1 MASSSPPPGSGSGS
15 SSDSESDEDVYV
27 VKRILAEGGTDEER
41 VFLIEWEGYPLLEST
56 WEPEENVFTKDTLKA
71 WKEEKF
77 RQREGLSKPFDTDEF
92 DRLKE
97 EYDKRKRR
105 RERLELPQ
113 QSKPSKSESKGD
125 SSSDEAEEAYVEV
138 PDDEGIPLSKKSQ
151 QARVK
156 RHDTTLRDDDTVMND
171 ASTSEDRYK
180 KEAKPTKAGIE
191 TKPKVHKAPIIE
203 APSATGYRGTAH
215 KGPVSHSTDAPRERS
230 RRGRPRMTGRDSHM
244 AMSKPKAPKT
254 IEAKIL
260 TETRSKEAKA
270 PQHFTNKRQERR
282 FELGAR
288 GLADRAPAQL
298 PRLMNPAEYRI
309 RKKGSAPVPGGAQG
323 TQTPVSAPDDQQA
336 VPSLTAATAPMV
348 SSPEALLP
356 QEEATAADVTPPMGP
371 TSATLVHAHP
381 ASSGAQD
388 AANSLPSAPVR
399 RVSLANYSAKLN
411 GAAPKPVSMFN
422 QAQGG
427 SSEITLKSFFG
438 DRQAQDDPIIL
449 TLIDV
454 NVHNTAWGAALQQ
467 LQSKDLTFNHICR
480 STDVDNYKSEFNPT
494 LLARG
499 KVTAG
504 TGDDQKVQDS
514 ISALGDYLRVN
525 ISGLLYNLESLNVV
539 IYPTRCEEW
548 KFIESG
554 AQLQHSGQL
563 SFFSFT
569 TPSKLVCPSYNREA
583 ESRMSKTKVDGYE
596 DYHLLSRAMFG
607 FSYQGLHQVD
617 KKSPRDS
624 FFLLFPNMTAP
635 LAEHT
640 AAWLRAS
647 NKECRIYTCQ
657 QAGSWRQFLKYTNN
671 PEGGSL
677 IIHHKMTP
685 LIPRYPGL
693 QTFLLNGLNSVWCID
708 EDFPKGRY
716 LSRLFPHGGAVCLTS
731 GFLSGEPEMALFFLN
746 WFLPKR
752 GSRASTGTWKL
763 LVCHDVY
770 KFVSN
775 QAFRAAKLRAE
786 LLDSLP
792 SSLTDSQKETL
803 AAGSGLSMKNCKDR
817 FDLMDVIGKLVH
829 PKNEK
834 ERDLDAVL
842 QADDTRTLMVFA
854 DEEIKPSDDRELIRY
869 FAYWSVL
876 HLKSFRKFIAI
887 GSKTTPEEHE
897 KAAAQAPKISNSSST
912 KSRSENTPQDRPPS
926 KSPRKSR
933 WKHNG
938 FASVDGADDDDEYK
952 PTIETQ
958 PCTTQ
963 TLEAN
968 NLNADDTLDEPEPDA
983 SMDSGVLQFVYETGV
998 TCSKAVEFMDRA
1010 KGNLE
1015 LALKLFEISEKAK
1028 KQAKDAATVSGPA
1041 TPTPQ
1046 ATEENAAIPSTEAVI
1061 TEDVVMEDA
1070 PPAAPEAAPSTP
1082 KSTDA
1087 NSPTQNNAR
1096 DAQPSSQTSNSGI
1109 ITSEGGLRFVPRS
1122 VRSSGTV
1129 RNELNIRPGYV
1140 PPEDKEV
1147 YKVRRGRS
1155 GSVEGA
1161 PKSRSRSGSSGVEE
1175 GEIGSRAASASVSP
1189 GGVLTPVTPA
1199 TPSERRK
1206 DEMDRMEGVEG
1217 AEEEKGEGKLSTL
1230 EWYAE
1235 MKLKGV
1241 EWNHIAVGGWEDAF
1255 RLLRVEYK
1263 KK

>member
-1 MASSSPPPGSGSGS
+1 
-15 SSDSESDEDVYV
+15 
-27 VKRILAEGGTDEER
+27 
-41 VFLIEWEGYPLLEST
+41 
-56 WEPEENVFTKDTLKA
+56 
-71 WKEEKF
+71 
-77 RQREGLSKPFDTDEF
+77 
-92 DRLKE
+92 
-97 EYDKRKRR
+97 
-105 RERLELPQ
+105 
-113 QSKPSKSESKGD
+113 
-125 SSSDEAEEAYVEV
+125 
-138 PDDEGIPLSKKSQ
+138 
-151 QARVK
+151 
-156 RHDTTLRDDDTVMND
+156 
-171 ASTSEDRYK
+171 
-180 KEAKPTKAGIE
+180 
-191 TKPKVHKAPIIE
+191 
-203 APSATGYRGTAH
+203 
-215 KGPVSHSTDAPRERS
+215 
-230 RRGRPRMTGRDSHM
+230 
-244 AMSKPKAPKT
+244 
-254 IEAKIL
+254 
-260 TETRSKEAKA
+260 
-270 PQHFTNKRQERR
+270 
-282 FELGAR
+282 
-288 GLADRAPAQL
+288 
-298 PRLMNPAEYRI
+298 
-309 RKKGSAPVPGGAQG
+309 
-323 TQTPVSAPDDQQA
+323 
-336 VPSLTAATAPMV
+336 
-348 SSPEALLP
+348 
-356 QEEATAADVTPPMGP
+356 
-371 TSATLVHAHP
+371 
-381 ASSGAQD
+381 
-388 AANSLPSAPVR
+388 
-399 RVSLANYSAKLN
+399 
-411 GAAPKPVSMFN
+411 
-422 QAQGG
+422 
-427 SSEITLKSFFG
+427 
-438 DRQAQDDPIIL
+438 
-449 TLIDV
+449 
-454 NVHNTAWGAALQQ
+454 
-467 LQSKDLTFNHICR
+467 
-480 STDVDNYKSEFNPT
+480 
-494 LLARG
+494 
-499 KVTAG
+499 
-504 TGDDQKVQDS
+504 
-514 ISALGDYLRVN
+514 
-525 ISGLLYNLESLNVV
+525 
-539 IYPTRCEEW
+539 
-548 KFIESG
+548 
-554 AQLQHSGQL
+554 
-563 SFFSFT
+563 
-569 TPSKLVCPSYNREA
+569 
-583 ESRMSKTKVDGYE
+583 
-596 DYHLLSRAMFG
+596 
-607 FSYQGLHQVD
+607 
-617 KKSPRDS
+617 
-624 FFLLFPNMTAP
+624 
-635 LAEHT
+635 
-640 AAWLRAS
+640 
-647 NKECRIYTCQ
+647 
-657 QAGSWRQFLKYTNN
+657 
-671 PEGGSL
+671 
-677 IIHHKMTP
+677 
-685 LIPRYPGL
+685 
-693 QTFLLNGLNSVWCID
+693 
-708 EDFPKGRY
+708 
-716 LSRLFPHGGAVCLTS
+716 
-731 GFLSGEPEMALFFLN
+731 MALFFLN